1 MTTSEREVFNDES
14 SDPQQ
19 DNYSSLPA
27 SASNGDTPT
36 DVAVEGLSISPIND
50 SSFSESPTNSKL
62 FKSVPTYP
70 TSLPRNE
77 DIIKDSFWSR
87 FSSGAKRPSVL
98 KAMVGSS
105 KCSGDN
111 GRSPSIS
118 VQGVRLQLS
127 DSLDRNQD
135 KGGVMKDLVSETI
148 DIDREFKSGS
158 RSWSAINHRQ
168 PWGSLG
174 NNECISITITI

>member
-36 DVAVEGLSISPIND
+36 DVAVGGLSIPPTND
-50 SSFSESPTNSKL
+50 FSFSESPTNSKL
-62 FKSVPTYP
+62 SKSGPTYP

-111 GRSPSIS
+111 GRSPSIFA
-118 VQGVRLQLS
+118 QDVRLQLS
-127 DSLDRNQD
+127 DNLDRNQD
-135 KGGVMKDLVSETI
+135 KGVMKDLVSETI

-168 PWGSLG
+168 PWGSRK
-174 NNECISITITI
+174 